1 MSITTFIANN
11 IAKHVK
17 DLVPYASARRLFAAS
32 AQSNDSQVPIWLN
45 ANEAPTSTQYEL
57 DTSLYNRYP
66 DCQPEKVISAYARY
80 AGVSKDQV
88 LVSRGADEGIELLI
102 RAFCN
107 PVTDHV
113 LICPPTYGM
122 YAISARTC
130 NVGVKTVPLINNDL
144 GDFQLDVANIIA
156 ASANVKLVFICAP
169 NNPTGTLPSR
179 LDIETII
186 QHYAQ
191 TALVVIDEAY
201 IEFTDEPHLSLLAQ
215 YPNVVVLRTL
225 SKAFALA
232 GLRCGFTLAQPDIIH
247 ELLKVIAP
255 YPLSAPVADIAAQAL
270 SAEGLRR
277 MHEQVTTILHEQVA
291 LVDVL
296 ASIGDIELVGAQTGN
311 FILFRTMHKDAL
323 MQFLVHHK
331 VFIRDQSKQQQLE
344 NCLRI
349 STGSAAENARLLE
362 LITQFYQIQ
371 EVTSL

>member
-45 ANEAPTSTQYEL
+45 ANEAPTSAQYEL

-66 DCQPEKVISAYARY
+66 DCQPDAVISAYVQY
-80 AGVSKDQV
+80 AGVNKDQL

-102 RAFCN
+102 RAFCD
-107 PVTDHV
+107 PVTDSV

-130 NVGVKTVPLINNDL
+130 NVGVKSVPLINNDL
-144 GDFQLDVANIIA
+144 GDFQLDVANITA

-179 LDIETII
+179 SDIETII

-270 SAEGLRR
+270 SAEGLKR
-277 MHEQVTTILHEQVA
+277 MREQVASILHEQVA
-291 LVDVL
+291 LVDDL

-311 FILFRTMHKDAL
+311 FILFRTIHKDAL

-349 STGSAAENARLLE
+349 STGNAAENARLLE

-371 EVTSL
+371 EATAL